1 MGFAEIKE
9 RYLRPYY
16 LQGSF
21 LLGFLTL
28 GLRTGAMNFVFAEDP
43 VSYLGTAVVTGVL
56 TMSVAW
62 ILFDF
67 TDTPGGGNN
76 FNSPK

>member
-28 GLRTGAMNFVFAEDP
+28 GLRTGAMNFVFAED
-43 VSYLGTAVVTGVL
+43 VSARRGWVGL
-56 TMSVAW
+56 TLLVRIGAE
-62 ILFDF
+62 
-67 TDTPGGGNN
+67 
-76 FNSPK
+76 